1 MDEDMSN
8 LYTPIKDGIAQA
20 NHNQANLKG
29 AVRTLISQAINCEFP
44 QDDIVEMMQ
53 TTMRKPAE

>member
-1 MDEDMSN
+1 MA
-8 LYTPIKDGIAQA
+8 LLKLIIIKPT
-20 NHNQANLKG
+20 LKG
-29 AVRTLISQAINCEFP
+29 PLISQAINCEFP